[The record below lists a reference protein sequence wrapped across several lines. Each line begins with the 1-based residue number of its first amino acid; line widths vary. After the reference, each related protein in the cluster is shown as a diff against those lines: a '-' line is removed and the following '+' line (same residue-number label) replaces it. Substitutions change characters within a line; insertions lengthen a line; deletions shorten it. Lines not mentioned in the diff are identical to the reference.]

1 MTPTLETASF
11 DFVFLWL
18 SIYLKFFWVKYLYSL
33 YIFLKFW
40 SHPTL
45 LDIKITIHYI
55 LSLMGLSGYF
65 IISSKII
72 KMTPY
77 KSLSKN
83 AFQGNIYR
91 CAKEFN
97 HRDFI
102 TALFLVENDL
112 NVKQNLF
119 CYLKILQRQGP
130 KFVHFFH
137 LSFHFRTYLM
147 ALNIEGVQ

>member
-1 MTPTLETASF
+1 
-11 DFVFLWL
+11 
-18 SIYLKFFWVKYLYSL
+18 
-33 YIFLKFW
+33 
-40 SHPTL
+40 
-45 LDIKITIHYI
+45 
-55 LSLMGLSGYF
+55 MGLSGYF

-83 AFQGNIYR
+83 TFQGNIYR

-119 CYLKILQRQGP
+119 CYLKIL
-130 KFVHFFH
+130 
-137 LSFHFRTYLM
+137 
-147 ALNIEGVQ
+147 